1 MMKVFSPISLKDAP
15 EEIQEEVVIK
25 LANETL
31 EEVCLDYLQTLSELK
46 QNVMELGIEEE
57 FFEKRIEELK
67 VYYTK
72 VSNFLNSVKT
82 LPRDQQDLRTYQ
94 FANSLIGTDEKIA
107 KILHDRESG
116 HVEVRGIHR

>member
-57 FFEKRIEELK
+57 FFEKRIEELM